1 MHDYFIAVNEIRT
14 ERDDTRVKEKNE
26 QIKQI
31 WIIKFWRRRY
41 FVEQLDEGHVSAFVK
56 PYRDN
61 LEI

>member
-1 MHDYFIAVNEIRT
+1 MIHAL
-14 ERDDTRVKEKNE
+14 KKKNE

-41 FVEQLDEGHVSAFVK
+41 FVEQLDEGHFPLVK